1 MGVGAMSC
9 GKVLK
14 LFLISCLPVLL
25 SVCKL
30 NVDIPD
36 YSLEFKGT
44 KIYPTGTIIS
54 VSYRFNAEETYH
66 RCRFKLSELTGAIL
80 DSGQTEPLKAG
91 EWHTYQKDL
100 TESPDGVYEFQLIVQ
115 AEKSSRDYIDLSFLD
130 KAFEFYIDEFPPDPP
145 DISLPSGI
153 FSETQYVTMNHDEW
167 SIPLGSPVEIYYKID
182 GDPLAADAI
191 LYNKKTAIEITSNEP
206 THVLSAVAKDQAGG
220 VSLVNSVDY
229 DFLEISAV
237 ENAVAM
243 EDPKNWGDL
252 DTVVNISIKGYG
264 FANPFEAHVYDKNK
278 TEAPIFSGPTLKSDT
293 EIALS
298 VELYSSKGIV
308 AGTGY
313 VEVTVSPSNTA
324 TDTYPFDIIP

>member
-1 MGVGAMSC
+1 MSC

-66 RCRFKLSELTGAIL
+66 RCRFMLSELTGAIL

-115 AEKSSRDYIDLSFLD
+115 AEKSSREYVDLSFLD

-145 DISLPSGI
+145 IPLLPN
-153 FSETQYVTMNHDEW
+153 TQRYAGKQLVSIDHDEW
-167 SIPLGSPVEIYYKID
+167 TDPKGSPVKVYYTID
-182 GDPLAADAI
+182 LSGTLDPIINGEPYNGDP
-191 LYNKKTAIEITSNEP
+191 IEIDDNAETKYLNLVAMDSLHNSEIFSQP
-206 THVLSAVAKDQAGG
+206 YHFMKITEVDPPSAVKGQ
-220 VSLVNSVDY
+220 
-229 DFLEISAV
+229 
-237 ENAVAM
+237 
-243 EDPKNWGDL
+243 
-252 DTVVNISIKGYG
+252 VVIAITG
-264 FANPFEAHVYDKNK
+264 FGFDNV
-278 TEAPIFSGPTLKSDT
+278 
-293 EIALS
+293 
-298 VELYSSKGIV
+298 
-308 AGTGY
+308 
-313 VEVTVSPSNTA
+313 SNTKN
-324 TDTYPFDIIP
+324 TDVNLFDADGTMAEVRFDANVTPTQIEFFVDMDSTKYGTIDPNPDKSGTIEVKSNDPGPISVTYPFYIE